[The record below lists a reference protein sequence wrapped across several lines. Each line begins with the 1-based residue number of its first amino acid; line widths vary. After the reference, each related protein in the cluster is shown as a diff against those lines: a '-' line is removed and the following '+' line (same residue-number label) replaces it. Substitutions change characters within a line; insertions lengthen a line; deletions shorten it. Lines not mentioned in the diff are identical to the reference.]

1 MYRPAQDSYPQT
13 ATATATGRRPSRP
26 SGKSCVNVRM
36 DEWLFDWI
44 KAEAVRG
51 KRSLSQQAEMI
62 LARHADKRIK

>member
-13 ATATATGRRPSRP
+13 TAATGRRPSRP

-44 KAEAVRG
+44 KAEATKG
-51 KRSLSQQAEMI
+51 KRSLSLQAEMI
-62 LARHADKRIK
+62 LAKYADGKIK